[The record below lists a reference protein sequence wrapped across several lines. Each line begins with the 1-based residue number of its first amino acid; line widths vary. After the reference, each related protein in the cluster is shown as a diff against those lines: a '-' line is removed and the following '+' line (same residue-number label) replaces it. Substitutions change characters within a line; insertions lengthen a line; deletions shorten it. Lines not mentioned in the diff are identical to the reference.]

1 MLGDLRGVP
10 FPPRPR
16 DPSTFRRFHY
26 TIREIPALDAGRG
39 ARRAPLGECGK
50 VKRESLRGCKRIVVK
65 VGTSSITYPTGKIN
79 LEKMERLVRELAD
92 LHNSGRELI
101 LVSSGAVGAGAGKLG
116 RTPSSLPEKQA
127 LAAVGQ
133 GLLMQMYEKF
143 FSEYSKSAAQIL
155 LTRDCFADPSRYLNF
170 RNTVFALL
178 DYGVIPIVNENDT
191 VAVDELKFGDND
203 RLSAMVACNSEANL
217 LIILSDIDGLY
228 DADPRRN
235 PDARL
240 IPEVAAITEAME
252 ANSTTKG
259 SSMSS
264 GGMATKL
271 AAARITM
278 SNGIPMVIASSDER
292 SAIRRIAGGEPIG
305 TFFVPGREGYA
316 ARRQWLAVGSTPR
329 GVLRVDPG
337 AERALLHQGKSLLP
351 SGIRSVEGDFHLGD
365 VVSIRNASNLEIAR
379 GISNY
384 AAGDARRILGRHSGE
399 IAAVLGVCDYE
410 EVVHRNNLAL
420 V

>member
-1 MLGDLRGVP
+1 M
-10 FPPRPR
+10 
-16 DPSTFRRFHY
+16 
-26 TIREIPALDAGRG
+26 
-39 ARRAPLGECGK
+39 
-50 VKRESLRGCKRIVVK
+50 KRESLRGCKRIVVK

-316 ARRQWLAVGSTPR
+316 ARRQWLAVGSTPQGNPVGGPGGRARPAPPGQEPPALGHTERRGGFPSGGR
-329 GVLRVDPG
+329 GVDPQRIEPGDRQGNQQLRRRGRAQDPG
-337 AERALLHQGKSLLP
+337 PA
-351 SGIRSVEGDFHLGD
+351 
-365 VVSIRNASNLEIAR
+365 
-379 GISNY
+379 
-384 AAGDARRILGRHSGE
+384 LGRDRRGPGRLRLRGSGAPQQPGPG
-399 IAAVLGVCDYE
+399 IGIVRRSRRRRLS
-410 EVVHRNNLAL
+410 
-420 V
+420 

>member
-1 MLGDLRGVP
+1 ME
-10 FPPRPR
+10 
-16 DPSTFRRFHY
+16 
-26 TIREIPALDAGRG
+26 REN
-39 ARRAPLGECGK
+39 
-50 VKRESLRGCKRIVVK
+50 LRGCRRIVVK
-65 VGTSSITYPTGKIN
+65 VGTSSITYPTGQIN
-79 LEKMERLVRELAD
+79 LEKMELLVREVSD

-116 RTPSSLPEKQA
+116 RMPSTLPEKQA

-143 FSEYSKSAAQIL
+143 FAEYSKSVAQVL
-155 LTRDCFADPSRYLNF
+155 LTRDCFSEPGRYLNS
-170 RNTVFALL
+170 RNTIFALL

-191 VAVDELKFGDND
+191 VAVHELKFGDND
-203 RLSAMVACNSEANL
+203 RLSAMVACNAGADL
-217 LIILSDIDGLY
+217 LMILSDIDGLY

-240 IPEVAAITEAME
+240 IPKVSVVTEAME
-252 ANSTTKG
+252 ANSTTRG

-278 SNGIPMVIASSDER
+278 ANGIPMVIASSDER
-292 SAIRRIAGGEPIG
+292 NVIRRIAGGEEVG
-305 TFFVPGREGYA
+305 TFFIPSREGYA
-316 ARRQWLAVGSTPR
+316 ARRQWLAVGSAPK
-329 GVLRVDPG
+329 GVLRVDEG
-337 AERALLHQGKSLLP
+337 AERALVHQGKSLLP
-351 SGIRSVEGDFHLGD
+351 SGVRDIEGNFGPGD
-365 VVSIRNASNLEIAR
+365 VVSIRNGANQEVAR

-384 AAGDARRILGRHSGE
+384 ASGDARRILGRRSGE
-399 IAAVLGVCDYE
+399 ITSILGVCDYE
-410 EVVHRNNLAL
+410 ELVHRNNMAL

>member
-1 MLGDLRGVP
+1 MKREDLR
-10 FPPRPR
+10 
-16 DPSTFRRFHY
+16 
-26 TIREIPALDAGRG
+26 A
-39 ARRAPLGECGK
+39 
-50 VKRESLRGCKRIVVK
+50 CKRIVVK

-79 LEKMERLVRELAD
+79 LEKMELLVRELSD
-92 LHNSGRELI
+92 LHNSGLELI

-116 RTPSSLPEKQA
+116 RMPESLPEKQA

-143 FSEYSKSAAQIL
+143 FSEYSKSVAQIL
-155 LTRDCFADPSRYLNF
+155 LTRDCFSEPGRYLNS
-170 RNTVFALL
+170 RNTLFALL

-203 RLSAMVACNSEANL
+203 RLSAMVACNAGADL
-217 LIILSDIDGLY
+217 LIVLSDIDGLY

-240 IPEVAAITEAME
+240 IPEVSVITEAME
-252 ANSTTKG
+252 ANSTTRG

-271 AAARITM
+271 TAARMTM

-292 SAIRRIAGGEPIG
+292 GVVRRIAGGEAVG
-305 TFFVPGREGYA
+305 TLFVPSREGYA
-316 ARRQWLAVGSTPR
+316 ARRQWLAVGSAPK
-329 GVLRVDPG
+329 GALRIDAG
-337 AERALLHQGKSLLP
+337 AERALIHQGKSLLP
-351 SGIRSVEGDFHLGD
+351 SGVRSIEGNFGPGD
-365 VVSIRNASNLEIAR
+365 VVSIRNESNLEIAR

-384 AAGDARRILGRHSGE
+384 AAGDARRILGRRSGE
-399 IAAVLGVCDYE
+399 IAAILGVCDYE
-410 EVVHRNNLAL
+410 ELVHRNNLAL